1 MAASIALPYNEPYR
15 IPRHHPY
22 VTDTTIGTLSAMPE
36 TSHRSTTPCYLG
48 LMSGTSLDG
57 MDIVATVFDPD
68 GTHGHTVA
76 SLSQPFAPELR
87 RALMQLASDHHGDLI
102 QIGQTEQQLT
112 SAYASL
118 TQQLLQQ
125 LPSKYAPVALGCH
138 GQTIEHQPDLATP
151 FTWQLLDPSRLA
163 ELTGVD
169 VIADF
174 RRRDMAAG
182 GQGAP
187 LVPAFHAQHFTRQDH
202 PVAVINLGGIANVS
216 WLPAGGETPVLGFD
230 TGPANM
236 LMDAWAH
243 RHLGQPIDWNGA
255 WAQQGQVIPE
265 LLATCL
271 ADAYFLKAAPKSTGR
286 EYFNLAWLEQ
296 KGLLNQYAPQDVQ
309 ATLLALT
316 ATSIAQALNPLD
328 PSHNSQVILCG
339 GGADNIAL
347 RQQLE
352 DQLAPRQ
359 VSRSSDVGL
368 PTQLVEATAF
378 AWLAWCHLNRAPGN
392 CPEVTGARGL
402 RILGGWYPA

>member
-1 MAASIALPYNEPYR
+1 MTR
-15 IPRHHPY
+15 
-22 VTDTTIGTLSAMPE
+22 TT
-36 TSHRSTTPCYLG
+36 HRSQTPCYLG

-57 MDIVATVFDPD
+57 MDVVATVFESN
-68 GTHGHTVA
+68 GATCHTVA
-76 SLSQPFAPELR
+76 SLSHSFAPELR
-87 RALMQLASDHHGDLI
+87 QALMDLASSHHCNLI

-112 SAYASL
+112 SAYAAL
-118 TQQLLQQ
+118 TRQLLEQ
-125 LPSKYAPVALGCH
+125 LPPEYEPVALGCH

-163 ELTGVD
+163 ELTGID

-174 RRRDMAAG
+174 RRRDIAAG

-187 LVPAFHAQHFTRQDH
+187 LVPAFHAQHFTQQAR

-216 WLPAGGETPVLGFD
+216 WLPAGGASPILGFD

-236 LMDAWAH
+236 LMDAWAQ
-243 RHLGQPIDWNGA
+243 RHLDQPIDWDGA

-265 LLATCL
+265 LLAACL
-271 ADAYFLKAAPKSTGR
+271 ADDYFARAAPKSTGR

-296 KGLLNQYAPQDVQ
+296 KGLLPQYAPRDIQ

-316 ATSIAQALNPLD
+316 ATSIAQALDQLD
-328 PSHNSQVILCG
+328 PDHISQVILCG
-339 GGADNIAL
+339 GGAENTAL
-347 RQQLE
+347 RQRLDE
-352 DQLAPRQ
+352 QLAPRQ
-359 VSRSSDVGL
+359 VNTSNDTGL

-378 AWLAWCHLNRAPGN
+378 AWLAWRHLNRAPGN
-392 CPEVTGARGL
+392 CPEVTGAKGP

>member
-1 MAASIALPYNEPYR
+1 MTR
-15 IPRHHPY
+15 TIP
-22 VTDTTIGTLSAMPE
+22 
-36 TSHRSTTPCYLG
+36 STKTPCYLG

-57 MDIVATVFDPD
+57 IDIVATVFEPD
-68 GTHGHTVA
+68 DTGHTVA

-87 RALMQLASDHHGDLI
+87 QALMQLASGHHSDLI

-112 SAYASL
+112 SAYAAL
-118 TQQLLQQ
+118 TQQLLER
-125 LPSKYAPVALGCH
+125 LPAQYQPVALGCH
-138 GQTIEHQPDLATP
+138 GQTIEHQPDLAIP

-174 RRRDMAAG
+174 RRRDIAAG

-187 LVPAFHAQHFTRQDH
+187 LVPAFHAQHFTREEH

-216 WLPAGGETPVLGFD
+216 WLPAGGRTPVLGFD

-236 LMDAWAH
+236 LMDAWTQ
-243 RHLGQPIDWNGA
+243 RHLGQPIDWDGA

-265 LLATCL
+265 LLTRCL
-271 ADAYFLKAAPKSTGR
+271 ADEYFAREAPKSTGR
-286 EYFNLAWLEQ
+286 EYFNLEWLEQ
-296 KGLLNQYAPQDVQ
+296 KGLNSGYKPQDVQ

-316 ATSIAQALNPLD
+316 ATSITLTLDQLD
-328 PSHNSQVILCG
+328 PSNSSQVILCG
-339 GGADNIAL
+339 GGAENIAL
-347 RQQLE
+347 RQTLE
-352 DQLAPRQ
+352 AQLAPRQ
-359 VSRSSDVGL
+359 VNRSSDTGL

-378 AWLAWCHLNRAPGN
+378 AWLAWRHLNRAPGN
-392 CPEVTGARGL
+392 CPEVTGAKGP